1 MLTSE
6 IETVTRGAPPRR
18 RRRRTRVLIA
28 GTAMLA
34 VSAAGAAIALQ
45 SGGSGTEHPTGSTLP
60 TADVVRT
67 DLAARTEVDGTL
79 GYAHTY
85 TVLAGGAGRL
95 TWLPTV
101 GTVIRRGQRM
111 YGVDGHRVPLVYGA
125 IPLWRALQSGMS
137 NGRDVLELERNLV
150 ALGYGSSLTVDRHF
164 TYATMQAI
172 KDWQDDLGV
181 TKSGS
186 VQPGDVVVQP
196 GAIRV
201 TSLKAVLGGQAAGNV
216 LTATSTE
223 RQVTVNVP
231 VSQQEIAKQGAE
243 VHISLPGGKT
253 TTGHIFSVGTVAT
266 AGSTDSRSQTG
277 QGTETATIP
286 VSITLDK
293 PGAAGRFDG
302 APVTVGF
309 TSTLHKSVLAVP
321 VNALLAAPG
330 GGYAVDV
337 VESTG
342 RVRSVPVRLGIFADD
357 NLEVS
362 GDLTAGMKVQVPR
375 S

>member
-1 MLTSE
+1 M
-6 IETVTRGAPPRR
+6 
-18 RRRRTRVLIA
+18 LIA
-28 GTAMLA
+28 GTAVVA
-34 VSAAGAAIALQ
+34 VVAAGAAIALQ
-45 SGGSGTEHPTGSTLP
+45 GGGSGPQHPTGSALP

-67 DLAARTEVDGTL
+67 DLADRTEVDGTL
-79 GYAHTY
+79 GYVHTY
-85 TVLAGGAGRL
+85 TVLAGGPGRL

-101 GTVIRRGQRM
+101 GTVIRRGQRV

-150 ALGYGSSLTVDRHF
+150 ALGYGSGLTVDHQF
-164 TYATMQAI
+164 TYATKQAV

-181 TKSGS
+181 TQTGS
-186 VQPGDVVVQP
+186 IQLGDVVIQP

-201 TSLKAVLGGQAAGNV
+201 TSLNAVLGGQAAGSV
-216 LTATSTE
+216 LTATGTK
-223 RQVTVNVP
+223 RRVTVNVP
-231 VSQQEIAKQGAE
+231 AGEQEIAKQGAK
-243 VHISLPGGKT
+243 VRISLPGGKT
-253 TTGHIFSVGTVAT
+253 TTGHISSVGTVAT
-266 AGSTDSRSQTG
+266 AGATDSRSQTG
-277 QGTETATIP
+277 EGTETATIP

-293 PGAAGRFDG
+293 PSAAGRFDG

-309 TSTLHKSVLAVP
+309 TSTLHKNVLAVP
-321 VNALLAAPG
+321 VNALLASPG

-357 NLEVS
+357 NVEVS

>member
-1 MLTSE
+1 
-6 IETVTRGAPPRR
+6 
-18 RRRRTRVLIA
+18 VLIA
-28 GTAMLA
+28 GAAVLA
-34 VSAAGAAIALQ
+34 VGAAGATIALQ

-67 DLAARTEVDGTL
+67 DLADRTEVDGTL

-85 TVLAGGAGRL
+85 IVLAGGAGRL

-101 GTVIRRGQRM
+101 GTVIRRGQRV

-181 TKSGS
+181 TKTGS

-309 TSTLHKSVLAVP
+309 TSTLHKGVLAVP

-342 RVRSVPVRLGIFADD
+342 REPTVPVRLGIFADD